1 MTAAEQ
7 IAEAIINLTIELED
21 QEELKEAWRVISAA
35 LRYLSSKDD
44 LFTNEKDA
52 IETVAKMKEKRMDK
66 YA

>member
-21 QEELKEAWRVISAA
+21 QEELKEACRVISAA